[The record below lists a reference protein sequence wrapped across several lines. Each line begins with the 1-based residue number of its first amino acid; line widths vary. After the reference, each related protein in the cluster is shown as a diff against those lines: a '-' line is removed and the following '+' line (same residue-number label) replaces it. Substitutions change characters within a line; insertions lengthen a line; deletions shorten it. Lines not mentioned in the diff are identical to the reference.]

1 MTKHQPDTR
10 TILEKIDDMLADGI
24 PVRQVCDELMVP
36 YPQVRSRYLVICH
49 KMGEKPDD
57 E

>member
-1 MTKHQPDTR
+1 MPKGGDNR
-10 TILEKIDDMLADGI
+10 TITEKIADLLADGLTSNEI
-24 PVRQVCDELMVP
+24 AAQLMIP

-49 KMGEKPDD
+49 ALGEKPDA